1 MSDHP
6 VLDLEQFLPYR
17 LSVLSNRVSERIAR
31 LYAQRFGLG
40 VTEWRVVAVLG
51 LSPGLSAGDV
61 AQRTAMDKVAVSRAI
76 ASLIEAGRVTRE
88 VDAQDRRRAKL
99 HLTAAGQE
107 IYAGV
112 VPLALAH
119 ERELLAPLDANERVQ
134 LDALLRRIAAPYGDS
149 DNGS

>member
-1 MSDHP
+1 MNDRP
-6 VLDLEQFLPYR
+6 VLDLEHFLPYR

-31 LYAQRFGLG
+31 LYAQRFDLG

-51 LSPGLSAGDV
+51 LSPGLSASDV
-61 AQRTAMDKVAVSRAI
+61 AQRTAMDKVAVSRAV

-88 VDAQDRRRAKL
+88 VDTQDRRRAVL
-99 HLTAAGQE
+99 HLTPAGQQ

-119 ERELLAPLDANERVQ
+119 ERELLAPLDAAERVQ
-134 LDALLRRIAAPYGDS
+134 LDTLLRRIAAPYASIDS
-149 DNGS
+149 DS